1 MGVVRGPV
9 LYGPV
14 LHDGSHCIG
23 NGRIQGLAIAYGLD
37 QGTVDSLGQALAH
50 NLVIKDIAA
59 EQLCRLD
66 VPVAEAC

>member
-1 MGVVRGPV
+1 MGVVRGTV

-23 NGRIQGLAIAYGLD
+23 NSRIQGLAIAYGLD

-50 NLVIKDIAA
+50 HLVIKYIAA
-59 EQLCRLD
+59 KQFCRLD
-66 VPVAEAC
+66 VFVTEAC